1 MNNQAEDY
9 IIRFISRTETK
20 EDVHK
25 LKKWLSV
32 SPSRRNELKKWLV
45 AWDAAGMIDALNIF
59 SPDKAYQRFIF
70 RMT

>member
-9 IIRFISRTETK
+9 IIRFITRTETM

-25 LKKWLSV
+25 LKEWLAV
-32 SPSRRNELKKWLV
+32 SPSRRSELKKWLV

-59 SPDKAYQRFIF
+59 SPEKAYQRFIF

>member
-9 IIRFISRTETK
+9 VIRFISRTETQEDAQMLK
-20 EDVHK
+20 E
-25 LKKWLSV
+25 WLAA
-32 SPSRRNELKKWLV
+32 SPSRRTELKEWLV
-45 AWDAAGMIDALNIF
+45 TWDAACMIDALNIF